1 LANTLKNLDHST
13 TTRKHS
19 NLAKSGGK
27 TRGVKKVRKGDEN
40 CLEKLKKQSNFYAR
54 EGEVRYAFF
63 TNKPMILIVYREA
76 YFNTN

>member
-1 LANTLKNLDHST
+1 MAES
-13 TTRKHS
+13 R
-19 NLAKSGGK
+19 GK

-63 TNKPMILIVYREA
+63 TNKSMILLVYR
-76 YFNTN
+76 

>member
-1 LANTLKNLDHST
+1 MAE
-13 TTRKHS
+13 
-19 NLAKSGGK
+19 SGGK

-63 TNKPMILIVYREA
+63 TNKSMILLVYR
-76 YFNTN
+76 